1 MVEEKGTECKGKVQV
16 QGKGQV
22 KGVDGGRQYGVQGEI
37 WVERGERWRGVRQR
51 DIERARE
58 ERERG
63 DNSKQQAHER
73 GFCARRPTNQSF
85 FYDNICFNAN
95 IFFYDV

>member
-37 WVERGERWRGVRQR
+37 WVERGERWHRRTEER
-51 DIERARE
+51 KDIAGGAVERYREGKRERE
-58 ERERG
+58 EITASNKHMRDVFVLG
-63 DNSKQQAHER
+63 DLQPIY
-73 GFCARRPTNQSF
+73 FL
-85 FYDNICFNAN
+85 
-95 IFFYDV
+95 